1 MWCGYSKW
9 KKRWA
14 FSANI
19 GFFDDRAKNTFWGKS
34 KYSNFVGWVIQLFI
48 IETFQTV
55 LTFLSPISCPITK
68 FSTVCE
74 TKHRSIHLSKIS
86 NMKYTILRL
95 MWVQQRNNIK
105 LSVLIQMNSRTS
117 FYISGIFMI
126 SCIFLVTVKNFLVTV
141 GLKRFYITQECVQW
155 VE

>member
-9 KKRWA
+9 RKRWA

-86 NMKYTILRL
+86 NMKYTHITVNVGAAEKCYKAICINPDEFKDVILYL
-95 MWVQQRNNIK
+95 GD
-105 LSVLIQMNSRTS
+105 
-117 FYISGIFMI
+117 FHDFMH
-126 SCIFLVTVKNFLVTV
+126 FLVTGKFLSNS
-141 GLKRFYITQECVQW
+141 RFEEILYHTRMC
-155 VE
+155 